1 VNVLVYED
9 VIIAVADDY
18 EIVENG
24 TKIAGTIYPFGTI
37 ETIADQ
43 EIIPVKHKLVNGEV
57 VINQDYVNSIEA
69 QIQQAIDEYTLQ
81 LLEGGV
87 I

>member
-1 VNVLVYED
+1 MNVLVYED

>member
-9 VIIAVADDY
+9 IIIAIANDY
-18 EIVENG
+18 EVVENG

-37 ETIADQ
+37 VTIADQ
-43 EIIPVKHKLVNGEV
+43 EIVPVKHKLVDGEV
-57 VINQDYVNSIEA
+57 VINQDYVNSVDA
-69 QIQQAIDEYTLQ
+69 QIQQAIDAYTLE